1 MQVPPSLS
9 QYSKRRTQE
18 LLTHP
23 SLRNIT
29 LPTTFRH
36 PVQPC
41 SLVWTCSGH
50 SYTRSVSNTTR
61 TVLLPVSSKLFFV
74 VLATESARSLCLDW
88 MVTALSSKRQQLLA
102 NERLVAEDG
111 FILNLVSVILQLGS
125 KVSQDKLDPAY
136 LQTDIT
142 DGSML
147 KATINEMKEF
157 FDNPEKGKDQ
167 NFPIV
172 CWFLSLQ
179 ALHIGI
185 LPIIRRFNTQ
195 VSPRTDIN
203 IITSGTREVSEHKQ
217 GRKIWLMI
225 LKIWSQPGRIIL
237 QHLAAT
243 L

>member
-18 LLTHP
+18 LLAHP
-23 SLRNIT
+23 SLRNLT
-29 LPTTFRH
+29 LPTTFRQ
-36 PVQPC
+36 PAQPC

-88 MVTALSSKRQQLLA
+88 MVTVLSSKRQQLLA
-102 NERLVAEDG
+102 NERLEAEDG
-111 FILNLVSVILQLGS
+111 LNLVSVILHLGS
-125 KVSQDKLDPAY
+125 KVNQDKLDPAY
-136 LQTDIT
+136 LQMDTTDE
-142 DGSML
+142 SML

-157 FDNPEKGKDQ
+157 FDNQEKGKDQ

-172 CWFLSLQ
+172 CWFLSMQ
-179 ALHIGI
+179 ALNIGI

-195 VSPRTDIN
+195 VSPRTDFN
-203 IITSGTREVSEHKQ
+203 IITSGTRIVWEYKQ
-217 GRKIWLMI
+217 
-225 LKIWSQPGRIIL
+225 S
-237 QHLAAT
+237 
-243 L
+243 